1 MGEITIRQRHARK
14 PSARSDVTIASLTV
28 LDSPNQP
35 VTASVSLKNQG
46 TAAGG
51 GRLFL
56 SAGTRRLSEI
66 LVKPVPAG
74 GNVTLTLK
82 LPLPYDTDTDR
93 LTAEL
98 NPRFRQSQR
107 QAQAALFERDIRQPL
122 DLRM

>member
-1 MGEITIRQRHARK
+1 MGEITIRQRHAPK

-51 GRLFL
+51 GRLVL

-74 GNVTLTLK
+74 GNVTLK
-82 LPLPYDTDTDR
+82 LPLPYDSPDR
-93 LTAEL
+93 RT
-98 NPRFRQSQR
+98 QSAIPPITKAR
-107 QAQAALFERDIRQPL
+107 SGRAV
-122 DLRM
+122 